1 MLYWLGDFLQPICS
15 FNKSLQSKEFQLAK
29 LKNEINDV
37 IQILNTDYI
46 DFHKPNL
53 INPESF
59 DDDRSIDEIMQHNLK
74 FGGFF

>member
-1 MLYWLGDFLQPICS
+1 MKIAEDFKNQEKNFNFLSMLHWLGDFLQPICS

-29 LKNEINDV
+29 LKDEINDV

-53 INPESF
+53 INPEF
-59 DDDRSIDEIMQHNLK
+59 W
-74 FGGFF
+74 